1 MIEVILMILA
11 WEKTWKEYALLPIG
25 GTVGYALLPIGGT
38 VGFALVLSAVNAPL
52 TAAIP
57 VDLMAIIALII
68 MIKQPRPVYT
78 QLLAK

>member
-11 WEKTWKEYALLPIG
+11 WEKGWK
-25 GTVGYALLPIGGT
+25 GYALLPIGGT

-57 VDLMAIIALII
+57 VDLMAIIALIF
-68 MIKQPRPVYT
+68 MREQPRPVHT

>member
-11 WEKTWKEYALLPIG
+11 WKKGWK
-25 GTVGYALLPIGGT
+25 GYALLPIGGA
-38 VGFALVLSAVNAPL
+38 VGFALVLSAINAPL

-68 MIKQPRPVYT
+68 MIKQPRPVPN
-78 QLLAK
+78 QLLTK